1 MGKKQN
7 KWITFIIIC
16 LTTGVITELPYLR
29 WALYE
34 PLREFL
40 GQSNTQFGMSASLF
54 GLLSMILYIP
64 GGWVA
69 DRFSHKTLFAVSS
82 IGCGLLGFWLATAPG
97 FTTVMIIHGLWS
109 VTNIGLFWPTMT
121 KAIALLEDS
130 EGQGKVFGFF
140 EGVRGVFVVVMWL
153 GLMKVFENM
162 GGMRMVII
170 VMSVLSIICGILS
183 ILFMP
188 SNKDADA
195 TSSGT
200 IMKDMGKALKYPV
213 TWLCAGTILCVYSVY
228 SASSY
233 MQPYC
238 QEVLGMTV
246 VVAGYVGI
254 IKKDVIRLAAA
265 PFSGWLSKKWGGRCA
280 ALIGVFGAMLVATLV
295 ILLVLPS
302 GGDFVALTV
311 IIMVA
316 SSFAIYG
323 MRGMYYAIIGEAGT
337 PAAIYGTVSGIAMFV
352 GFSPDFFNPTL
363 IGSWLDQYPGAAG
376 YRMIFIYMLVTMLVG
391 LGFVA
396 LLMKHNKKNKKEVA
410 ETDGTVKCNHICNFP
425 GNAEC
430 KNHCDS
436 VFCCIAAFYDYSYGF
451 NDKFNCCFIYHGN
464 LT

>member
-1 MGKKQN
+1 MEDIWCDNYYLDILGKEEFNMEKKQN
-7 KWITFIIIC
+7 KWITFAIIC

-40 GQSNTQFGMSASLF
+40 GQTNTQFGMSASLF

-69 DRFSHKTLFAVSS
+69 DRFSHKILFAVSS
-82 IGCGLLGFWLATAPG
+82 VGCGLLGFWLATAPD
-97 FTTVMIIHGLWS
+97 FMSVMIIHGLWS
-109 VTNIGLFWPTMT
+109 ITNIGLFWPTMT
-121 KAIALLEDS
+121 KAIALLENS
-130 EGQGKVFGFF
+130 KGQGKVFGYF

-162 GGMRMVII
+162 GGMKMVII
-170 VMSVLSIICGILS
+170 VMSVMSILCGILS
-183 ILFMP
+183 IFFMP
-188 SNKDADA
+188 SNKDAEA

-200 IMKDMGKALKYPV
+200 IMKDMGQALKYPV

-238 QEVLGMTV
+238 QDVLGMTA
-246 VVAGYVGI
+246 VVAGYIGI

-280 ALIGVFGAMLVATLV
+280 ALIGVFGVMFAVTLV
-295 ILLVLPS
+295 ILLMLPS
-302 GGDFVALTV
+302 GANLVVITV

-337 PAAIYGTVSGIAMFV
+337 PASIYGTVSGIAMFV

-363 IGSWLDQYPGAAG
+363 IGSWLDKYPGAAG
-376 YRMIFIYMLVTMLVG
+376 YRIVFTYMLVTMIVG
-391 LGFVA
+391 LVFVVM
-396 LLMKHNKKNKKEVA
+396 LVKHNNRMKKSKVEMSK
-410 ETDGTVKCNHICNFP
+410 
-425 GNAEC
+425 
-430 KNHCDS
+430 
-436 VFCCIAAFYDYSYGF
+436 
-451 NDKFNCCFIYHGN
+451 
-464 LT
+464 